1 MTTSANLSN
10 ASVLIVN
17 TTNGEIR
24 QGDVFNLLPNGLY
37 RCVTTDG
44 RGTLYAQATQ
54 LRSIA
59 SSPEATTANV
69 ATVSGRATRTT
80 ANATPAAEVFTVR
93 DYLAVS
99 PTATTTTG
107 LAVTNNSEIRKL
119 MSYVAK
125 QTFTFNAQYTFFD
138 VANKK
143 WKKARFERTSSDIG
157 RATSGFAL
165 PANASESQKL
175 NRLKRL
181 NRVYGLALTATQI
194 SNSVRP

>member
-1 MTTSANLSN
+1 MTTTANVSN
-10 ASVLIVN
+10 ATVLIVN
-17 TTNGEIR
+17 SNNGEIR

-44 RGTLYAQATQ
+44 RGTLYAQAAQ
-54 LRSIA
+54 LANIA
-59 SSPEATTANV
+59 SSPETATANV
-69 ATVSGRATRTT
+69 ATVSGRRTT
-80 ANATPAAEVFTVR
+80 NATVTPAAEVFTVR
-93 DYLAVS
+93 DYLSVT
-99 PTATTTTG
+99 PTATNTTG
-107 LAVTNNSEIRKL
+107 LAVTSNSEIRKL

-125 QTFTFNAQYTFFD
+125 QTFTFGAQYTFFD

-143 WKKARFERTSSDIG
+143 WNKARFERTSSDIG

-165 PANASESQKL
+165 AVNASESQKL